1 MREMLKIMGVSDS
14 ALMGSW
20 YVLQSFI
27 FFTMAVLIT
36 VFSKIG

>member
-20 YVLQSFI
+20 YVLQR
-27 FFTMAVLIT
+27 APYT
-36 VFSKIG
+36 VHYTLC